1 MEQDTQKQLKE
12 YRDSIDNIDAA
23 LVFLLSE
30 RFKITHKVGVL
41 KSENTLLPADKSREA
56 QQVSRLRKL
65 SKEADLDPEFT
76 EKMLNF
82 IIAEVISNH
91 DLEVGDRRSVI
102 ENGTLPPCLL
112 YTSPRPRD
120 ATRSG
125 MPSSA

>member
-1 MEQDTQKQLKE
+1 MGQDTQKQLKE

-23 LVFLLSE
+23 MIFLLSE

-65 SKEADLDPEFT
+65 SKEADLDPEFA

-91 DLEVGDRRSVI
+91 
-102 ENGTLPPCLL
+102 ENLRDSKK
-112 YTSPRPRD
+112 TS
-120 ATRSG
+120 
-125 MPSSA
+125 

>member
-23 LVFLLSE
+23 MIFLLSE

-65 SKEADLDPEFT
+65 SKEADLDPDFT
-76 EKMLNF
+76 EKILNF

-91 DLEVGDRRSVI
+91 QNLRDSKE
-102 ENGTLPPCLL
+102 
-112 YTSPRPRD
+112 TS
-120 ATRSG
+120 
-125 MPSSA
+125 

>member
-41 KSENTLLPADKSREA
+41 KAENTLLPADKSREA

-91 DLEVGDRRSVI
+91 
-102 ENGTLPPCLL
+102 ENLRDSKK
-112 YTSPRPRD
+112 TS
-120 ATRSG
+120 
-125 MPSSA
+125 

>member
-23 LVFLLSE
+23 MVFLLSE

-41 KSENTLLPADKSREA
+41 KAENTLLPADQSREA

-65 SKEADLDPEFT
+65 SKEADLDPEFA

-91 DLEVGDRRSVI
+91 EKIRD
-102 ENGTLPPCLL
+102 CKK
-112 YTSPRPRD
+112 TS
-120 ATRSG
+120 
-125 MPSSA
+125 

>member
-23 LVFLLSE
+23 MVFLLSE

-41 KSENTLLPADKSREA
+41 KAEITLLPADKSREA

-76 EKMLNF
+76 EKMLNL

-91 DLEVGDRRSVI
+91 EKIRDSKK
-102 ENGTLPPCLL
+102 
-112 YTSPRPRD
+112 TS
-120 ATRSG
+120 
-125 MPSSA
+125 

>member
-1 MEQDTQKQLKE
+1 MQQDTQKQLKE

-41 KSENTLLPADKSREA
+41 KAENTLLPADKSREA

-91 DLEVGDRRSVI
+91 QNLRDSKK
-102 ENGTLPPCLL
+102 
-112 YTSPRPRD
+112 TS
-120 ATRSG
+120 
-125 MPSSA
+125 

>member
-23 LVFLLSE
+23 MIFLLSE

-65 SKEADLDPEFT
+65 SKQADLDPDFT
-76 EKMLNF
+76 EKILNF

-91 DLEVGDRRSVI
+91 QNLRDSKE
-102 ENGTLPPCLL
+102 
-112 YTSPRPRD
+112 TS
-120 ATRSG
+120 
-125 MPSSA
+125 

>member
-41 KSENTLLPADKSREA
+41 KAENTLLPADKSREA
-56 QQVSRLRKL
+56 QQLSRLRKL

-91 DLEVGDRRSVI
+91 
-102 ENGTLPPCLL
+102 ENLRDSKK
-112 YTSPRPRD
+112 TS
-120 ATRSG
+120 
-125 MPSSA
+125 

>member
-41 KSENTLLPADKSREA
+41 KAENTLLPADKSREA

-65 SKEADLDPEFT
+65 SKEAGLDPEFT
-76 EKMLNF
+76 ERMLNF

-91 DLEVGDRRSVI
+91 ESIRESKKA
-102 ENGTLPPCLL
+102 
-112 YTSPRPRD
+112 S
-120 ATRSG
+120 
-125 MPSSA
+125 

>member
-1 MEQDTQKQLKE
+1 MEQDTQKQLKK

-23 LVFLLSE
+23 MILLLSE

-41 KSENTLLPADKSREA
+41 KAENTLLPADKSREA

-76 EKMLNF
+76 EKMLNL

-91 DLEVGDRRSVI
+91 
-102 ENGTLPPCLL
+102 ENLRDSKK
-112 YTSPRPRD
+112 TS
-120 ATRSG
+120 
-125 MPSSA
+125 

>member
-23 LVFLLSE
+23 MIFLLSE

-41 KSENTLLPADKSREA
+41 KAENTLLPADKSREA
-56 QQVSRLRKL
+56 QQVSRLRKF
-65 SKEADLDPEFT
+65 SKEADLDPKFT

-91 DLEVGDRRSVI
+91 EKI
-102 ENGTLPPCLL
+102 
-112 YTSPRPRD
+112 RD
-120 ATRSG
+120 SNKAS
-125 MPSSA
+125 

>member
-23 LVFLLSE
+23 MIFLLSE

-56 QQVSRLRKL
+56 QQVGRLRKL

-91 DLEVGDRRSVI
+91 EKIRDS
-102 ENGTLPPCLL
+102 NK
-112 YTSPRPRD
+112 TS
-120 ATRSG
+120 
-125 MPSSA
+125 

>member
-23 LVFLLSE
+23 MVFLLSE

-41 KSENTLLPADKSREA
+41 KAENTLLPADKSREA

-91 DLEVGDRRSVI
+91 
-102 ENGTLPPCLL
+102 ENLRDSKK
-112 YTSPRPRD
+112 TS
-120 ATRSG
+120 
-125 MPSSA
+125 

>member
-23 LVFLLSE
+23 MIFLLSE

-65 SKEADLDPEFT
+65 SKEADLDPEFA

-91 DLEVGDRRSVI
+91 
-102 ENGTLPPCLL
+102 ENLRDSKK
-112 YTSPRPRD
+112 TS
-120 ATRSG
+120 
-125 MPSSA
+125 

>member
-23 LVFLLSE
+23 MIFLLSE

-91 DLEVGDRRSVI
+91 
-102 ENGTLPPCLL
+102 ENLRDCKK
-112 YTSPRPRD
+112 TS
-120 ATRSG
+120 
-125 MPSSA
+125 

>member
-41 KSENTLLPADKSREA
+41 KAENTLLPADKSREA

-65 SKEADLDPEFT
+65 SKEADLDPVFT

-91 DLEVGDRRSVI
+91 
-102 ENGTLPPCLL
+102 ENLRDSKK
-112 YTSPRPRD
+112 TS
-120 ATRSG
+120 
-125 MPSSA
+125 

>member
-1 MEQDTQKQLKE
+1 MRQDTQKQLKE

-41 KSENTLLPADKSREA
+41 KAENTLLPADKSREA

-65 SKEADLDPEFT
+65 SKEADLDPDFT
-76 EKMLNF
+76 EKILNF

-91 DLEVGDRRSVI
+91 QNL
-102 ENGTLPPCLL
+102 
-112 YTSPRPRD
+112 RD
-120 ATRSG
+120 SEETN
-125 MPSSA
+125 

>member
-1 MEQDTQKQLKE
+1 MEQHTQKQLKE

-23 LVFLLSE
+23 MIFLLSE

-91 DLEVGDRRSVI
+91 EKIRDSKK
-102 ENGTLPPCLL
+102 
-112 YTSPRPRD
+112 TS
-120 ATRSG
+120 
-125 MPSSA
+125 

>member
-41 KSENTLLPADKSREA
+41 KAENTLLPADKSREA

-65 SKEADLDPEFT
+65 SKKADLDPEFT

-91 DLEVGDRRSVI
+91 
-102 ENGTLPPCLL
+102 ENLRDSKK
-112 YTSPRPRD
+112 TS
-120 ATRSG
+120 
-125 MPSSA
+125 

>member
-23 LVFLLSE
+23 MIFLLSE

-91 DLEVGDRRSVI
+91 EKIRVSNDS
-102 ENGTLPPCLL
+102 NK
-112 YTSPRPRD
+112 TS
-120 ATRSG
+120 
-125 MPSSA
+125 

>member
-23 LVFLLSE
+23 MIFLLSE

-41 KSENTLLPADKSREA
+41 KAENTLLPADKSREA

-91 DLEVGDRRSVI
+91 
-102 ENGTLPPCLL
+102 ENLRDSKK
-112 YTSPRPRD
+112 TS
-120 ATRSG
+120 
-125 MPSSA
+125 

>member
-23 LVFLLSE
+23 MIFLLSE

-41 KSENTLLPADKSREA
+41 KSENTLLPADTSREA

-91 DLEVGDRRSVI
+91 EKIRDS
-102 ENGTLPPCLL
+102 NK
-112 YTSPRPRD
+112 TS
-120 ATRSG
+120 
-125 MPSSA
+125 

>member
-1 MEQDTQKQLKE
+1 MQQDTQKQLKE

-23 LVFLLSE
+23 MIFLLSE

-41 KSENTLLPADKSREA
+41 KAENTLLPADKSREA

-91 DLEVGDRRSVI
+91 EKIRVS
-102 ENGTLPPCLL
+102 NK
-112 YTSPRPRD
+112 TS
-120 ATRSG
+120 
-125 MPSSA
+125 

>member
-65 SKEADLDPEFT
+65 SKEADLDPEYT

-91 DLEVGDRRSVI
+91 EKIRDG
-102 ENGTLPPCLL
+102 NK
-112 YTSPRPRD
+112 TS
-120 ATRSG
+120 
-125 MPSSA
+125 

>member
-41 KSENTLLPADKSREA
+41 KAENTLLPADKSREA

-65 SKEADLDPEFT
+65 SKEADLDPKFA

-91 DLEVGDRRSVI
+91 
-102 ENGTLPPCLL
+102 ENLRDSKK
-112 YTSPRPRD
+112 TS
-120 ATRSG
+120 
-125 MPSSA
+125 

>member
-23 LVFLLSE
+23 MIFLLSE

-65 SKEADLDPEFT
+65 SKEADLDPDFT
-76 EKMLNF
+76 EKILNF

-91 DLEVGDRRSVI
+91 QNL
-102 ENGTLPPCLL
+102 
-112 YTSPRPRD
+112 RD
-120 ATRSG
+120 SKEAS
-125 MPSSA
+125 

>member
-1 MEQDTQKQLKE
+1 MRQDTQKQLKE

-41 KSENTLLPADKSREA
+41 KAENNFLPADKSRET

-65 SKEADLDPEFT
+65 SKDADLDPDFT
-76 EKMLNF
+76 EKILNF

-91 DLEVGDRRSVI
+91 QNL
-102 ENGTLPPCLL
+102 
-112 YTSPRPRD
+112 RD
-120 ATRSG
+120 NKKTR
-125 MPSSA
+125 

>member
-56 QQVSRLRKL
+56 QQVRRLRKL
-65 SKEADLDPEFT
+65 SKEADLDPDFT
-76 EKMLNF
+76 EKILNF

-91 DLEVGDRRSVI
+91 QNLRDSE
-102 ENGTLPPCLL
+102 E
-112 YTSPRPRD
+112 TS
-120 ATRSG
+120 
-125 MPSSA
+125 

>member
-23 LVFLLSE
+23 MIFLLSE

-65 SKEADLDPEFT
+65 SKEADLDPEFS

-91 DLEVGDRRSVI
+91 
-102 ENGTLPPCLL
+102 ENLRDSKK
-112 YTSPRPRD
+112 TS
-120 ATRSG
+120 
-125 MPSSA
+125 

>member
-23 LVFLLSE
+23 MIFLLSE

-41 KSENTLLPADKSREA
+41 KAENTLLPADKSRES

-65 SKEADLDPEFT
+65 SKEADLDPEFA
-76 EKMLNF
+76 EKMLDF

-91 DLEVGDRRSVI
+91 
-102 ENGTLPPCLL
+102 ENLRDSKK
-112 YTSPRPRD
+112 TS
-120 ATRSG
+120 
-125 MPSSA
+125 

>member
-23 LVFLLSE
+23 MIFLLSE

-41 KSENTLLPADKSREA
+41 KAENTLLPADKSRET

-76 EKMLNF
+76 EKMLSF

-91 DLEVGDRRSVI
+91 EKIRDS
-102 ENGTLPPCLL
+102 NN
-112 YTSPRPRD
+112 TS
-120 ATRSG
+120 
-125 MPSSA
+125 